1 MSIDEQSVI
10 VAKDSRSKRTSW
22 LALALASAAAIALV
36 AVLLLRPS
44 SISADSAMTEHLFKG
59 GQLQWHIEDYPA
71 TVLEENSFRLTLTD
85 ASGEPLS
92 GAELAIKLEMIDMV
106 CGDYDFT
113 LTETAPGVYIGEGVP
128 LMAGLWKA
136 SLTINGDQNG
146 VISRTL
152 KAVY

>member
-1 MSIDEQSVI
+1 MPIDKSATLL
-10 VAKDSRSKRTSW
+10 AKAAQFKWASW
-22 LALALASAAAIALV
+22 LMFAVVGAVVVVL
-36 AVLLLRPS
+36 AVLFLRPS
-44 SISADSAMTEHLFKG
+44 SISADSAMTLHRFDG

-71 TVLEENSFRLTLTD
+71 IVLEGNTFRLTLTD
-85 ASGEPLS
+85 ASGEPLR
-92 GAELAIKLEMIDMV
+92 GAELAIKLEMIDME

-113 LTETAPGVYIGEGVP
+113 LTETDPGVYTGEGVP

-136 SLTINGDQNG
+136 TLAINGNEDT